1 MKKCYGTYRR
11 IRLTFYLIF
20 VRIAR
25 MFWFNLDTT
34 ESLQEEYRDI
44 HTALYG
50 FAPQLNKDYSEREWN
65 NPRWL
70 KLQIKKTHHVIKK
83 LKKTPE
89 GRSKLL
95 KRNISF

>member
-11 IRLTFYLIF
+11 LRLTFYLIF

-34 ESLQEEYRDI
+34 ESLQEEYKDI
-44 HTALYG
+44 HRALYG
-50 FAPQLNKDYSEREWN
+50 FAPQPDKDYSARQWSN
-65 NPRWL
+65 ARWL

-89 GRSKLL
+89 GRSKLIQ
-95 KRNISF
+95 RNIFF